1 MSKPFGSGSVTVQ
14 TSRGLWQASY
24 LGQKVTYSEAR
35 FGAMAETL
43 AHRALL
49 KLQAG
54 NFDPVSDDLQFKLSW
69 RMLDAAR
76 QLGLSLGQLRQ
87 WMLTGMLNGHEIKP
101 PMRDVKGVDRIT
113 GPGCELMLAQERL
126 AECKSGLSLC
136 NG

>member
-54 NFDPVSDDLQFKLSW
+54 NFDPVSDDLQFKQSW

-76 QLGLSLGQLRQ
+76 QLDWPLEDPDTSPL
-87 WMLTGMLNGHEIKP
+87 LT
-101 PMRDVKGVDRIT
+101 
-113 GPGCELMLAQERL
+113 
-126 AECKSGLSLC
+126 
-136 NG
+136 

>member
-1 MSKPFGSGSVTVQ
+1 
-14 TSRGLWQASY
+14 
-24 LGQKVTYSEAR
+24 
-35 FGAMAETL
+35 MAETL

>member
-14 TSRGLWQASY
+14 PSRGLWQASY

-35 FGAMAETL
+35 FGPMAETL

-54 NFDPVSDDLQFKLSW
+54 NFDPVSDDLQFKQSW
-69 RMLDAAR
+69 RMVDAAR

-87 WMLTGMLNGHEIKP
+87 WMLTGMLNGHVIKP

-113 GPGCELMLAQERL
+113 GCELMMAQERL

>member
-14 TSRGLWQASY
+14 PSRGLWQASY
-24 LGQKVTYSEAR
+24 LGQKDTYSEAR
-35 FGAMAETL
+35 FGPMAETL

-113 GPGCELMLAQERL
+113 GCELMMGQERL